1 MSHVMRQ
8 YAVKESLL
16 NTIKASMEQ
25 SLTFCNSAPKRVNI
39 FILFFIKIIFSLLGP
54 LWQKG
59 RDCSIAAFTVFDSLS
74 LTASYSITCDLDSKE
89 KPKVQFFAEK
99 WIQFCSTKQVWV
111 SCEKCTF
118 LCITGGGMT
127 ALPDRFH
134 IKLKNLNDYFLH

>member
-25 SLTFCNSAPKRVNI
+25 SLTFCHSVTKRVKI

-89 KPKVQFFAEK
+89 KPKVQFFCRK
-99 WIQFCSTKQVWV
+99 MDSISFYKTGVGQL
-111 SCEKCTF
+111 EKCKTF
-118 LCITGGGMT
+118 LCICQI
-127 ALPDRFH
+127 FCQ
-134 IKLKNLNDYFLH
+134 ILKTLNKI